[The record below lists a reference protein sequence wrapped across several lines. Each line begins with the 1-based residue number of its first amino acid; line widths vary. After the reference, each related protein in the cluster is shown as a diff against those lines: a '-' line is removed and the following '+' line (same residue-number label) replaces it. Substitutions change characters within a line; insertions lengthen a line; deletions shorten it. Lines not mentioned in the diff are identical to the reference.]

1 MIVLK
6 SELHILS
13 AHLPSLDCCSVRAL
27 VWVFFCFI
35 MPAKFLWAIYCV
47 GKGGR
52 EAKFLLGK
60 VDPITTQI
68 LIDAAALAYVQF
80 KFWWFLF
87 QCLSSTD
94 VTRRK
99 VKTWVHFFLFF
110 PLLE

>member
-1 MIVLK
+1 MGI
-6 SELHILS
+6 
-13 AHLPSLDCCSVRAL
+13 
-27 VWVFFCFI
+27 
-35 MPAKFLWAIYCV
+35 FLFYYACQIFGAVYYM
-47 GKGGR
+47 GKGGT

-68 LIDAAALAYVQF
+68 LIDTTALAYVQF
-80 KFWWFLF
+80 KFWLFLF